1 MYPLIRVEE
10 EVKKVFEDFSLS
22 MRFFFRVI
30 PRNSSYSAKKT
41 GESMKHGLSL
51 QCRDKA
57 LKNPTTATDIFCNKS
72 V

>member
-30 PRNSSYSAKKT
+30 PRNSSYSAKKNRRVYET
-41 GESMKHGLSL
+41 W
-51 QCRDKA
+51 
-57 LKNPTTATDIFCNKS
+57 PVTAVQRQST
-72 V
+72 